1 VDISEVFD
9 SIASAL
15 GVGHASAE
23 FGRFSDLKHT
33 WRRRGRNVSFK
44 VSDYLEDAP
53 DEIIESLAWYL
64 LSRAFDVDVS
74 DGHCGEYLEYVRSR
88 RMWENKRSLYLSRA
102 RGLCTEPRGRSRD
115 LKTVFDYVNSTYFRG
130 TIRNQM
136 LAWVDESPAKR
147 LGFYFD
153 PLDLL
158 AVNRVFDSERVP
170 RYVLEFVVYHELL
183 HHIDAES
190 GKRRRRVQ
198 HTKGFR
204 EQERRFSSWAD
215 AEAWLSKIVVE
226 HRRSKKRR
234 SVPRA

>member
-9 SIASAL
+9 SVACGL

-33 WRRRGRNVSFK
+33 WRRSARNAAFK

-53 DEIIESLAWYL
+53 EEVIESLAWYL
-64 LSRAFDVDVS
+64 VSRAYD
-74 DGHCGEYLEYVRSR
+74 VRSPGGKCEKYLDYAR
-88 RMWENKRSLYLSRA
+88 SRQLWDAKRSLYLSRA
-102 RGLCTEPRGRSRD
+102 RGICTESQGQRRNLR
-115 LKTVFDYVNSTYFRG
+115 TVFDYVNSTYFRG
-130 TIRNQM
+130 KISDPT
-136 LAWVDESPAKR
+136 LVWVDESPAKR
-147 LGFYFD
+147 LGYYFD
-153 PLDLL
+153 PLNLL

-190 GKRRRRVQ
+190 GRRRLRVQ

-215 AEAWLSKIVVE
+215 AEEWLGRLVAE
-226 HRRSKKRR
+226 HKRSKKPR